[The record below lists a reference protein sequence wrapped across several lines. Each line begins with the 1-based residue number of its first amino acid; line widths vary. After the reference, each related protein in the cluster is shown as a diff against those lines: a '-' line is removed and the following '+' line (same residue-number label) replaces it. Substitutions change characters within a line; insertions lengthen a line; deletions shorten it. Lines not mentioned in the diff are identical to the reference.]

1 MLKTGEGVATD
12 RPGIS
17 SRVNGGRAMRAP
29 SLAPVLLQPI
39 RSERLIALARLALV
53 GASILLL
60 LINPAGPAH
69 VLEPLAV
76 LVCLY
81 ALLAVM
87 VAALAWR
94 LSRVVGLAPL
104 LLLHALDVAFLAG
117 IVALTQVW
125 TVGPYALAL
134 VFVLAAA
141 MIRWQ
146 RPGAIWT
153 ATVVLIL
160 LVAHSFHGS
169 VGGTAALELR
179 ELVIRGIYLVVLT
192 TLVVYF
198 SRYDERLRS
207 RIASIASIPAMS
219 LPTDGEARL
228 RELLA
233 QVARLLDAP
242 RVVLAWQGMEN
253 QEVMITAWMQGTA
266 HQMHASK
273 EEAGWLARQDLPE
286 EAFLVLEMPPGE
298 PGPRVLSATGS
309 RHAEGH
315 PLPAWLREIG
325 HPDTALVA
333 PLQGASGSGLLYI
346 LDAAEA
352 TTDELVISDLVGRR
366 ITAHLDQLALF
377 ERWHRSGLAEQRI
390 RLARDLHDGV
400 IQSLAAA
407 AMRLEASRLLLR
419 QPGAAAEAVIDEVQ
433 ELLRSEQQQLR
444 EIITSLQP
452 ERTPRTG
459 IPLEQRLESMVA
471 GLGRHWR
478 LDVEL
483 DVRVPASAIRDELAR
498 EVSWLIR
505 EGLVNAVRHG
515 RARRAS
521 VLVLIVDGVLRLT
534 IIDDGCGFV
543 FRGRVDG
550 MRLPDGQQGPFNLTQ
565 RVKSLGG
572 QLEIV
577 SGDAG
582 ATIEISLP
590 MRGARRAA

>member
-1 MLKTGEGVATD
+1 MPKTGEGVAID

-17 SRVNGGRAMRAP
+17 RRVEGGRASRAP

-39 RSERLIALARLALV
+39 RSERLIALARLVLG
-53 GASILLL
+53 GAAIVLLL
-60 LINPAGPAH
+60 LDPARPAH
-69 VLEPLAV
+69 IREPLAM
-76 LVCLY
+76 LVSLY

-87 VAALAWR
+87 VAVLAWR
-94 LSRVVGLAPL
+94 VSRVVALAPRL
-104 LLLHALDVAFLAG
+104 FLHAIDLAFLAG
-117 IVALTQVW
+117 IVALTRAW
-125 TVGPYALAL
+125 TLNP
-134 VFVLAAA
+134 FVLTLIFLLAAA

-146 RPGAIWT
+146 RAGVLWT
-153 ATVVLIL
+153 AMVVMALL
-160 LVAHSFHGS
+160 LVHALDG
-169 VGGTAALELR
+169 VAGGAATLELR
-179 ELVIRGIYLVVLT
+179 ELAIRGIYLAVLT
-192 TLVVYF
+192 TLGVYF
-198 SRYDERLRS
+198 SSHDERLR
-207 RIASIASIPAMS
+207 RRLASLASIPAMS
-219 LPTDGEARL
+219 LPAGGEARL

-242 RVVLAWQGMEN
+242 RVVVAWQGIEHE
-253 QEVMITAWMQGTA
+253 EVTITAWMQGTT
-266 HQMHASK
+266 HQRVASE
-273 EEAGWLARQDLPE
+273 EEAISLGLHDLSG

-298 PGPRVLSATGS
+298 PGPRVLSVAGS
-309 RHAEGH
+309 RHEEENPLPDWLRKLGH
-315 PLPAWLREIG
+315 PG
-325 HPDTALVA
+325 TTLVA
-333 PLQGASGSGLLYI
+333 PLRGASGSGLLYI

-352 TTDELVISDLVGRR
+352 TTDELVISDLVGRL
-366 ITAHLDQLALF
+366 ITTHLDQLALF
-377 ERWHRSGLAEQRI
+377 GRWHRSGLAEERI

-407 AMRLEASRLLLR
+407 AIRLESSRHLLR
-419 QPGAAAEAVIDEVQ
+419 QPGAAAESVIDEVQ
-433 ELLRSEQQQLR
+433 DLLRSEQQQLR

-452 ERTPRTG
+452 DRVPRTG
-459 IPLEQRLESMVA
+459 LPLKQRLETLVA

-478 LDVEL
+478 LDMEL
-483 DVRVPASAIRDELAR
+483 DVRVPEKAIGDELAR

-534 IIDDGCGFV
+534 IVDDGCGFG

-550 MRLPDGQQGPFNLTQ
+550 IKLPDGQRVPFNLTQ

-582 ATIEISLP
+582 ATLEIGLP
-590 MRGARRAA
+590 MCGARRGK